1 MRINQETSDKLDL
14 FADILEP
21 AAAIIEDKAWAK
33 EWQAGNRIG
42 AIRAAIKGHKEEI
55 VEILARIDGVDP
67 EGYTIDGLGLF
78 MRLVAMVNRPDMEAI
93 EGLFTS
99 RGQSEGDAGSGSATG
114 NTGDGAI

>member
-1 MRINQETSDKLDL
+1 MNVNQENSDKLDL

-21 AAAIIEDKAWAK
+21 AGAIIADKAWAK

-55 VEILARIDGVDP
+55 VEILARIDGKDP
-67 EGYTIDGLGLF
+67 ENYTIDGLSLF
-78 MRLVAMVNRPDMEAI
+78 ARLVSMFNRPDMEAV

-99 RGQSEGDAGSGSATG
+99 RGQSEGVAGSGPATV
-114 NTGDGAI
+114 NIEDGEH